1 MANHYGRVKNNFDK
15 MMYYFEK
22 AAILGSVEARL
33 FLWKTS
39 YKSDDINEGVKHFV
53 ISAKQGDKESVT
65 WLWKAYRDGNIEKGE
80 LEKVICVHRDAVTSC
95 VSNARACGE
104 AMYEEA
110 RVAKS
115 LIGDLDPILVD
126 SWV

>member
-1 MANHYGRVKNNFDK
+1 M
-15 MMYYFEK
+15 
-22 AAILGSVEARL
+22 
-33 FLWKTS
+33 
-39 YKSDDINEGVKHFV
+39 KHFV